1 MRTLI
6 FADTHLGKRF
16 EEKKFKFLESIIA
29 DVDQVIINGDFWEGV
44 GNSFEDFI
52 NSPWR
57 HLFPLLKNKKTIY
70 IFGNH
75 DEKKLTNSKVNLFSH
90 QQTDRYELKSNGSV
104 FICEHGNR
112 LISFTND
119 SDFPKSVLVSKTL
132 DSIEKLMIKVFNKK
146 VFEFICRRFNK
157 VIKKKIK
164 QELLPNQ
171 YFVCSHTHVAE
182 VDKNNRFINTG
193 LIKHGLGQYIPIDEG
208 KIDFHEE
215 WYD

>member
-16 EEKKFKFLESIIA
+16 EEKKFRFLKRIITN
-29 DVDQVIINGDFWEGV
+29 VDQIIINGDFWEGV

-57 HLFPLLKNKKTIY
+57 HLFPFLKNKKTIY

-75 DEKKLTNSKVNLFSH
+75 DNKKLTDSNVNLFSH
-90 QQTDRYELKSNGSV
+90 QQTDRYELRSNGSV

-119 SDFPKSVLVSKTL
+119 SNSPKSIIISKTL
-132 DSIEKLMIKVFNKK
+132 DYIEKFLIRNLNKRI
-146 VFEFICRRFNK
+146 FTFFCRRYNK
-157 VIKKKIK
+157 IIKNKIK
-164 QELLPNQ
+164 RELAPNQ
-171 YFVCSHTHVAE
+171 YFICSHTHVSE
-182 VDKNNRFINTG
+182 IDKGNKFINTG
-193 LIKHGLGQYIPIDEG
+193 LIKHGLGQYITIDEG